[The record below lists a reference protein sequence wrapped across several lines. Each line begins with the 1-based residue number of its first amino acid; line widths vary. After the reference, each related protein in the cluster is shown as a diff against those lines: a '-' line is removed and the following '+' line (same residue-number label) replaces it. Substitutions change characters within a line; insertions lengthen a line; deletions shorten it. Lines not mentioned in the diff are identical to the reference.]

1 MAERMEPTDFR
12 QRILDS
18 VPQLVS
24 LEVSQE
30 DGTAYVHGRIAT
42 DTGLKRFTSEYLKD
56 LTREYADEIVDVL
69 TTELR

>member
-1 MAERMEPTDFR
+1 MAERIEPTDFR

-18 VPQLVS
+18 VPQLIS
-24 LEVSQE
+24 IEVADR
-30 DGTAYVHGRIAT
+30 DGIAVVHGRIKT
-42 DTGLKRFTSEYLKD
+42 TTGMKRFTSEYLRD

>member
-18 VPQLVS
+18 VPQLIS

-30 DGTAYVHGRIAT
+30 DGTAIVQGRIT
-42 DTGLKRFTSEYLKD
+42 TNTGLKRFTSEYLRD